1 MLAMVVSALTALIYT
16 GVYGQIALA
25 LVISLP
31 LLFASAFAM
40 SVSPRQALT
49 PQGEA
54 YAGQVAG
61 LMRYMEDFS
70 EFGDRGVFDTVLWGR
85 YMVYAAAF
93 GISDKLMEQMERA
106 YPQLADPEWANV
118 HTSNDSLVYWS
129 ARRRA
134 TRARGGAFGI
144 HGMHAGGSFSSM
156 VSNSFS
162 SVGSTIRDAMPQ
174 SSSSGSRSGSRSSG
188 GGGVLRAVGRSD
200 RWSPTAS
207 RRWARRCTV
216 GARALFCVAM
226 KKWEL
231 QLPLFAYIPSNTFHF
246 LPRRKKVSEV
256 PVVVVGFFGLAHHI

>member
-106 YPQLADPEWANV
+106 YPQLADPQWVDA
-118 HTSNDSLVYWS
+118 HASNDGLVYWS
-129 ARRRA
+129 ARRNHAMRS
-134 TRARGGAFGI
+134 RGRGIHFAFGCAA
-144 HGMHAGGSFSSM
+144 GGGSFGSM

-162 SVGSTIRDAMPQ
+162 SVGAAVHGRCPRTF
-174 SSSSGSRSGSRSSG
+174 
-188 GGGVLRAVGRSD
+188 LRGHEK
-200 RWSPTAS
+200 
-207 RRWARRCTV
+207 V
-216 GARALFCVAM
+216 GAAAPTFCLYPL
-226 KKWEL
+226 EH
-231 QLPLFAYIPSNTFHF
+231 LPLFA
-246 LPRRKKVSEV
+246 KAQKVSEV